1 MKRFLMTS
9 GVAAVL
15 AVGLG
20 GSAWAVDTTGEIDIT
35 GSVGAKCTVITGGP
49 GPNGANFGATVPLGE
64 LADAN
69 GHLRSDIQASSAI
82 GVLTLPFTLSC
93 SGANA
98 AVTVQADPL
107 ANAAAAPTGYAN
119 RIDYTANAHFLLIA
133 PPSSTSTLNVT
144 DASLVAGAT
153 SGAFFSGCASAFCP
167 PTWGLR
173 EHAPSATRPRQGST
187 RARIREWHILAPC
200 RLLRFRGLAARD
212 DRCEEL
218 RLAHDLLLDERPP
231 LHLPHRPTLAQR
243 RHLQP

>member
-9 GVAAVL
+9 GAAAVL
-15 AVGLG
+15 ALGLA

-69 GHLRSDIQASSAI
+69 GHLRSDIQSSTAI

-107 ANAAAAPTGYAN
+107 ANASAAPTGYAN

-133 PPSSTSTLNVT
+133 PVSSTSTLDVT
-144 DASLVAGAT
+144 DASSAAGATPGSFGSGKYLQNVANNVTITAYSFGTNSTATDVLVAGAYAGKILVT
-153 SGAFFSGCASAFCP
+153 I
-167 PTWGLR
+167 T
-173 EHAPSATRPRQGST
+173 PS
-187 RARIREWHILAPC
+187 
-200 RLLRFRGLAARD
+200 
-212 DRCEEL
+212 
-218 RLAHDLLLDERPP
+218 
-231 LHLPHRPTLAQR
+231 
-243 RHLQP
+243 

>member
-9 GVAAVL
+9 GAAAVL
-15 AVGLG
+15 ALGLV

-64 LADAN
+64 LSDAN
-69 GHLRSDIQASSAI
+69 GHLRSDIQSSSAI

-133 PPSSTSTLNVT
+133 PVSSTSTLDVT
-144 DASLVAGAT
+144 DASSVAGATPGSFGSGKYLQNVANNVTITAYSFGTASTATDVLVAGAYAGKILVT
-153 SGAFFSGCASAFCP
+153 I
-167 PTWGLR
+167 T
-173 EHAPSATRPRQGST
+173 PS
-187 RARIREWHILAPC
+187 
-200 RLLRFRGLAARD
+200 
-212 DRCEEL
+212 
-218 RLAHDLLLDERPP
+218 
-231 LHLPHRPTLAQR
+231 
-243 RHLQP
+243 